1 MADSGGSKRR
11 WPVSHGKLGAGKIL
25 GSSSS
30 LVVSN
35 GEVREGGDESQE
47 GINPPENIM
56 LEGKSRVPRAKP
68 WVMGKY

>member
-1 MADSGGSKRR
+1 M
-11 WPVSHGKLGAGKIL
+11 SHGKLGAGKIL

-47 GINPPENIM
+47 RINPPENTM

-68 WVMGKY
+68 WGMGKY